1 MENWQ
6 ATDIHDFYVCRQ
18 NSKIDDVT
26 KKNTLQKLHCSR
38 YLSIFCLKGPRR
50 SRIIPVETGNDG
62 PRRGSGSWNETNIQP
77 QS

>member
-18 NSKIDDVT
+18 NWKIDDVT
-26 KKNTLQKLHCSR
+26 KKSALQKLHCSR

-50 SRIIPVETGNDG
+50 SRII
-62 PRRGSGSWNETNIQP
+62 Q
-77 QS
+77 